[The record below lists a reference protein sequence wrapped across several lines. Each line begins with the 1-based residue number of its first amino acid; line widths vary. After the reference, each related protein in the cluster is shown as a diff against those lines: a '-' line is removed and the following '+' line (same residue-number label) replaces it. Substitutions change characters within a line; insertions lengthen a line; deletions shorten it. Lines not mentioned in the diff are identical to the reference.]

1 MKLPPLNLSAKLA
14 SWLVSKADPQL
25 VAKAG
30 NWHQLFSRGAMPDDG
45 AGASLDKPYAT
56 SAWVMRAIKH
66 VTEPLASMPLKWELA
81 EREFTDARLTEFWA
95 APVVNLKTFGD
106 FVEAWAGWLK
116 LKGEAFLIA
125 DDAWLL
131 KVPGTVA
138 PTKFILPPP
147 SAMRHIVSN
156 GKLVAWEYRDAAGNT
171 HPLLP
176 EQVHHVKTWNPY
188 DLWRGLGEM
197 EAAQLAA
204 ETDYL
209 AGKYEGQLSKNS
221 GDQGLVVS
229 TDGGQPTKEQ
239 IDQITAQL
247 TRKRNRLQRG
257 QFTDLFLAGGI
268 KVHTPAVTSADA
280 NFQGSRLTKRDEVFI
295 AFGIPP
301 SLAAVKQSYSLG
313 KDSDYRSLIVNTV
326 MPVGRKLAGLLTEI
340 GRLQTGQ
347 LVEAYLDADEH
358 PVMQEVRRE
367 RISAAASLWA
377 MGVPLKDASDYL
389 DMALPRVPGDDV
401 GYLPFSVSPVGAP
414 EPANDQTFDETQVV
428 DPVEEMLRVLKVGR
442 GGPPRRSEAPP
453 CHCGCD
459 LSDATLKAADPHW
472 SKRMLQRR
480 GTIKAFE
487 SRIGRVLA
495 EARKE
500 TLGKLE
506 GVAASLRDAG
516 RVRSGVAADV
526 VFDLASFA
534 DSFFKGMRAISATAV
549 SDAGNTIWKELGK
562 DDPWQAAPASVT
574 GFVDR
579 RANRLKDIPQDIWEQ
594 IRDAI
599 QQGFDDGLSTDKI
612 AANIRAEFN
621 GIDKERAKTIAIT
634 ETAAAYGFGEFES
647 MKDAGI
653 TRRQWL
659 SSGLPNVRQTHLIAD
674 GQVRA
679 IDEPFVVGSARLMYP
694 GDESGPPEEVINCHC
709 VTIALPGETV

>member
-1 MKLPPLNLSAKLA
+1 MNLSAKLA
-14 SWLVSKADPQL
+14 SWLISKADPAV

-30 NWHQLFSRGAMPDDG
+30 NWQQLFNRGVLPEDG
-45 AGASLDKPYAT
+45 AGAQLSKPYAN
-56 SAWVMRAIKH
+56 SAWVLRAIKH
-66 VTEPLASMPLKWELA
+66 VTEPLASMPLKWELS
-81 EREFTDARLTEFWA
+81 EREFTDARLAEFWA
-95 APVVNLKTFGD
+95 APVINLKTFAD
-106 FVEAWAGWLK
+106 FVEAWAGWIK

-138 PTKFILPPP
+138 PSKFILPPP

-171 HPLLP
+171 HPLEV

-209 AGKYEGQLSKNS
+209 SGKYEGQLARNS

-247 TRKRNRLQRG
+247 TRKRNRLQQG
-257 QFTDLFLAGGI
+257 KFTDLFLAGGI
-268 KVHTPAVTSADA
+268 KVHTPAVTSADT
-280 NFQGSRLTKRDEVFI
+280 NFQGSRLTKRDEIFI
-295 AFGIPP
+295 AFGVPP

-313 KDSDYRSLIVNTV
+313 KDSDYRALIVNTV

-367 RISAAASLWA
+367 RISAARSLWD

-401 GYLPFSVSPVGAP
+401 GYLPFSVAPVGAP
-414 EPANDQTFDETQVV
+414 EPGNDSTFDEGGDEGGDDDAVTA
-428 DPVEEMLRVLKVGR
+428 MLRALKSR
-442 GGPPRRSEAPP
+442 LIPHPSSLIPHQ
-453 CHCGCD
+453 CCLD

-495 EARKE
+495 EARRE
-500 TLGKLE
+500 TLAKLE
-506 GVAASLRDAG
+506 SSQQSAVSGQPKARA
-516 RVRSGVAADV
+516 GVAADF
-526 VFDLASFA
+526 VFDLAAFA
-534 DSFFKGMRAISATAV
+534 DNFFKGMRAISATAV
-549 SDAGNTIWKELGK
+549 NDAGNTIWQELGK
-562 DDPWQAAPASVT
+562 DDPWKAAPTSVT

-579 RANRLKDIPQDIWEQ
+579 RANRLKDIPQDIWDQ

-599 QQGFDDGLSTDKI
+599 QQGFDEGLSTDKI

-621 GIDKERAKTIAIT
+621 GIDRERAKTIAIT

-674 GQVRA
+674 GQVRR
-679 IDEPFVVGSARLMYP
+679 IDEPFTVGSARLMYP
-694 GDESGPPEEVINCHC
+694 GDETGPAEEVINCHC
-709 VTIALPGETV
+709 VTVALPGETV